1 MFFSKTKQ
9 KGFTLIELVI
19 IMGILLLLFGFVM
32 VNLLQEENIVS
43 VNASVDILISDISS
57 QQTKAMVGKSDGISS
72 GNSYGIYFESDR
84 YTLFKGNTFSAT
96 DSANF
101 TVILEEN
108 IVFNNVAFPNDMVVF
123 SALSGEING
132 FSDGDNTI
140 TIANVQGQEIKTITL
155 NRYGVL
161 KSVE

>member
-1 MFFSKTKQ
+1 MFFTKTKQ

-57 QQTKAMVGKSDGISS
+57 QQTKAMAGKSDGVSS
-72 GNSYGIYFESDR
+72 GNGYGIYFESDR

-108 IVFNNVAFPNDMVVF
+108 IVFSNVAFPNDIVVF
-123 SALSGEING
+123 SALSGEVNG
-132 FSDGDNTI
+132 FSDGNNTI

-155 NRYGVL
+155 NRYGVV
-161 KSVE
+161 KSVD

>member
-1 MFFSKTKQ
+1 MLFKKTKQ

-57 QQTKAMVGKSDGISS
+57 QQTKAMVGKSDGVSS

-101 TVILEEN
+101 TVMLDEN
-108 IVFNNVAFPNDMVVF
+108 IVFNNVTFPNNIIVF
-123 SALSGEING
+123 SSLSGEVSG
-132 FSDGDNTI
+132 FTDGNNTI
-140 TIANVQGQEIKTITL
+140 TVANVQGQEIKTITI
-155 NRYGVL
+155 NRYGVI
-161 KSVE
+161 KSIN